1 MVLLFVCDPTASV
14 DTAFLLLRSPWQD
27 GGRCQPRFDVAH
39 RVGPLCDTHVTLGF
53 STVFF
58 FFGCSLSDTGSEK
71 IDRTVT
77 KSLLSVQRNV
87 LIVD

>member
-1 MVLLFVCDPTASV
+1 MARRRPLPVQVRRGAPSRPALRY
-14 DTAFLLLRSPWQD
+14 AFHTWILDR
-27 GGRCQPRFDVAH
+27 
-39 RVGPLCDTHVTLGF
+39 
-53 STVFF
+53 F

-87 LIVD
+87 LVVD